1 MRKAHK
7 FYRSLADNFKGEL
20 NRAHFAAIYVNAED
34 TEPGEVPQ
42 IALEPALGDVP
53 AAFRAVAQE
62 ARHALNAPDSA
73 PHGATGAK
81 GVGCL
86 AVESPEDNE
95 KTPGKLSLTGGSNLH
110 LLAETGGFEPPAQF
124 NPSPSLAV
132 KSVRPLRHVSVCKL
146 HDLHLRRNRITYEID
161 SQENL

>member
-1 MRKAHK
+1 MRTLTVAD
-7 FYRSLADNFKGEL
+7 SLKPTEVVLTNWYCVMKSSCKRDGIREIICDRKEMIHVKGEL

-110 LLAETGGFEPPAQF
+110 LLAVMEGVAST
-124 NPSPSLAV
+124 S
-132 KSVRPLRHVSVCKL
+132 R
-146 HDLHLRRNRITYEID
+146 
-161 SQENL
+161 